1 MLVVSVTTEVE
12 DELYFFWRG
21 GGGDRGIYF
30 GIGRLINVMKG
41 KWKNKGNGVGVGGK

>member
-12 DELYFFWRG
+12 DELYFFLG

-41 KWKNKGNGVGVGGK
+41 KWENKGNGVGVGGK